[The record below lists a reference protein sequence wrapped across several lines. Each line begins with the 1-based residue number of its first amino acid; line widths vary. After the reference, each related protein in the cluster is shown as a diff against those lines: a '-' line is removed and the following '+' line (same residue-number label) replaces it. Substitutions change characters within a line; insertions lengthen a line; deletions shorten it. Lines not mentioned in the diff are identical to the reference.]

1 MALFRFLLLSDV
13 MCVIPTIIYYLYA
26 SRPHM
31 TVPIPTPLLVCA
43 RVVIHQCRQL
53 QVAETSDLIQLT
65 WPFQQVSDI
74 SLTPRA
80 TIPCMH

>member
-1 MALFRFLLLSDV
+1 MDLSRFLLLSDV
-13 MCVIPTIIYYLYA
+13 ICVIPTIIYYLYA

-31 TVPIPTPLLVCA
+31 TVPIHTPLLVC
-43 RVVIHQCRQL
+43 VVIHRCRQL
-53 QVAETSDLIQLT
+53 QVAETSDLFQLT